1 MARREAFGVGLVLV
15 SALALTSGRGRAWA
29 WGPNGHVIV
38 ARLAEA
44 HLNAKAKGALK
55 GLLGGR
61 DLADISSWAD
71 DWRGPHPET
80 AKWHFVDIPL
90 EADDFQE
97 TRDCAAR
104 ACVLDALADQLTTLA
119 SPQAPQ
125 ADREKALRFVVHFVA
140 DLHQPLH
147 AADHGDRGGN
157 QVKARLLLPDPD
169 FPYDSGPNS
178 QLHGIWDGDL
188 IESAH
193 RDQAAYVAQ
202 LSKLPAPVKQMQDG
216 TPTAWVLEAHA
227 IARQIAYALLP
238 PADTTGVRPL
248 DAAYVAKARP
258 AAELQL
264 QRAGVRLARLLNETL
279 GAAPKK
285 K

>member
-1 MARREAFGVGLVLV
+1 MARRDAFGVGLVLV
-15 SALALTSGRGRAWA
+15 SALALPAGHAWA

-44 HLNAKAKGALK
+44 HLNAKAKAAVK

-61 DLADISSWAD
+61 VLADVASWAD

-97 TRDCAAR
+97 PRDCGAR
-104 ACVLDALADQLTTLA
+104 ACVIDALADQLATLA
-119 SPQAPQ
+119 SPQAAQ
-125 ADREKALRFVVHFVA
+125 VDRGRALRFIVHFVA

-147 AADHGDRGGN
+147 AADHDDRGGN

-188 IESAH
+188 IDSAH
-193 RDQAAYVAQ
+193 RDQGAYVAQ

-216 TPTAWVLEAHA
+216 TPTAWALEAHA
-227 IARQIAYALLP
+227 IARQTAYALLP
-238 PADTTGVRPL
+238 AADATGVRPL
-248 DAAYVAKARP
+248 GAAYVAKARP

-279 GAAPKK
+279 GAAAKAK
-285 K
+285 